1 MDEPKNDNKFGP
13 QLAEPTDKEIEE
25 TIEKVKSKYD
35 IAIQR
40 DEAVRFTKLTKEL
53 SWWMI
58 VERGLKDPNAITRDM
73 AKEVQKFTQRNYDN
87 NISLDEASR
96 HAKDSITHI
105 IPIEKER
112 IAEEIR
118 TIIAKYK

>member
-1 MDEPKNDNKFGP
+1 MKESKKDNKFGP
-13 QLAEPTDKEIEE
+13 QIAEPTEKEIEE
-25 TIEKVKSKYD
+25 TIDKVKSKYD
-35 IAIQR
+35 IIIQQDDAI
-40 DEAVRFTKLTKEL
+40 RFTKLTKEL

-58 VERGLKDPNAITRDM
+58 VERGLKDPNAITKDM
-73 AKEVQKFTQRNYDN
+73 AKEVQKFTQKNYDN

-118 TIIAKYK
+118 TILAKYK

>member
-1 MDEPKNDNKFGP
+1 MQESKKNDKFGP
-13 QLAEPTDKEIEE
+13 QIADPTDKEIEE

-35 IAIQR
+35 IIIQR
-40 DEAVRFTKLTKEL
+40 DDAINFTKLTKKL

-73 AKEVQKFTQRNYDN
+73 AKEVQKFTRKNYNN

-105 IPIEKER
+105 IPVEKER

-118 TIIAKYK
+118 SIIAKYQ